1 MFFEISRPTKL
12 RFIIILMNLKN
23 ILIFKNTILN
33 LPKIQKNTFGLF
45 EFSKSL
51 MFVYIKLRL
60 PILITNVLHHDTK

>member
-51 MFVYIKLRL
+51 MFVYMKLRL
-60 PILITNVLHHDTK
+60 PILITNVLHHDI